1 MSKTINDYVLEQLE
15 KISNTTSTG
24 TNLKEELL
32 KAETV
37 SKLAKISIEEREAEI
52 KSKELDMKKQILE
65 YQFNKAPNKNVSQFI
80 GIEGSNNEKI

>member
-32 KAETV
+32 KAKTV

-65 YQFNKAPNKNVSQFI
+65 YQFNKAPNKNVSQLI